1 MAKPPPLAFLTLLG
15 GLCGLLAASAALV
28 FRWTIEDGQRL
39 FLPGGVIGNYE
50 NLPAWAVLTLP
61 TLGGLLLGG
70 LLQRLPAGW
79 RQVGIMHVLV
89 AMQRGERPRLP
100 AANAVVQFCAGAV
113 AIISG
118 QSVDREGPSVH
129 LGATLGNQLGH
140 SLFQGPSIYVLTAC
154 GAAAAIAAAFN
165 TPLAGVFFVIEVLR
179 IEYRFERFMPIITAS
194 VVGALLGRLWYGQ
207 APAFALAAVAPDTTA
222 DLPILMV
229 LGTVTGLLAV
239 GFVDL
244 TRRCSHWLQ
253 PWRLPL
259 RFALAGLVTGSV
271 GLIAPQVLGISY
283 DTLETLLAEELA
295 VSLLL
300 SLLLGKLLATS
311 LAIGAGLPGGLI
323 GPSLIMGG
331 AAGSLLGVIGP
342 EALGPTLHP
351 PSFYATIGMIAM
363 LSAVLQ
369 APMTSLLALLELTG
383 EPAIILPGLVAVVIA
398 DLISR
403 KLLGRGSVFDHLRRL
418 TSQRRQSQQADE
430 RR

>member
-15 GLCGLLAASAALV
+15 GLCGLLAASAALA

-50 NLPAWAVLTLP
+50 NLPAWAVLALP

-70 LLQRLPAGW
+70 LLQRLPESW
-79 RQVGIMHVLV
+79 RQVGIIHVLA

-100 AANAVVQFCAGAV
+100 PANAVVQFCAGAV

-140 SLFQGPSIYVLTAC
+140 SLFWGPSIYVLTAC

-179 IEYRFERFMPIITAS
+179 IEYRFEHFMPIITAS
-194 VVGALLGRLWYGQ
+194 VVGALLGRLCYGQ
-207 APAFALAAVAPDTTA
+207 APAFALAAVVPDTTA

-244 TRRCSHWLQ
+244 TRRFSQWLQ
-253 PWRLPL
+253 PWQLPL
-259 RFALAGLVTGSV
+259 SFALAGLVTGSV

-311 LAIGAGLPGGLI
+311 MAIGAGLPGGLI

-331 AAGSLLGVIGP
+331 AAGSLLGVI
-342 EALGPTLHP
+342 GPTLHP

-418 TSQRRQSQQADE
+418 TSQRRQSRQADD